1 MCLWF
6 LSEGDIVDPCIKGL
20 VIQLRLPDLLKC
32 ILARILKYIVSVG
45 LGWGGIQRG

>member
-6 LSEGDIVDPCIKGL
+6 LSEGDIVDPCMKAL
-20 VIQLRLPDLLKC
+20 VTELRLPDLLKC